1 MRSRRRYQ
9 IIRFSFPSKGVTV
22 QRRFLTGLFVIV
34 VLAALSLGAIAS
46 AQTSQPTGAA
56 CSPATPCADRSAAV
70 SPLARVEFRTASA
83 AVHAVESQP
92 AASGFGLA
100 WAVMILLV
108 VALLYAFI
116 AALLVAFDRAAP
128 ALPAGASV
136 AIPALAVI
144 GLGVAIYLT
153 FIETTNAKAVCGPVG
168 DCNTVQASPFAKLF
182 GVVPVGLLGAVG
194 YIGILAAWFLGRRG
208 RGRLAQLMPVV
219 IFGMALFGVLFSIY
233 LTYIELFVIHAVCI
247 WCLTSAVIMALVL
260 ALSVGEAMD
269 AINGEQ
275 PM

>member
-1 MRSRRRYQ
+1 VHRR
-9 IIRFSFPSKGVTV
+9 ILFN
-22 QRRFLTGLFVIV
+22 LFVLV
-34 VLAALSLGAIAS
+34 VLVALSLTSVAS
-46 AQTSQPTGAA
+46 AQTSQPGGAA
-56 CSPATPCADRSAAV
+56 CAPATPCADD
-70 SPLARVEFRTASA
+70 ASA
-83 AVHAVESQP
+83 TSPFAGVQFNAASAVVNAVESQP

-100 WAVMILLV
+100 WAVMILLAA
-108 VALLYAFI
+108 ALLYALI
-116 AALLVAFDRAAP
+116 AALLVAFDRSVP
-128 ALPAGASV
+128 ALPAGVSI
-136 AIPALAVI
+136 AIPILSVI

-168 DCNTVQASPFAKLF
+168 DCNAVQASPFAKLF

-219 IFGMALFGVLFSIY
+219 IFGMALFGVLFRIY

-275 PM
+275 PT